1 MKRSLKPECLLS
13 LIPWFHAYGFLSHLI
28 ILNMNVRCVYMAR
41 FEEDAFLS
49 AIQNYKVEK
58 IYYMESVCVWCLY
71 VFLFRFQVDMTSLVP
86 PLLVFLAKH
95 PLVDK
100 YDLSS
105 LKEIWCGAA
114 PLSKEVQIAV
124 TERLGIKTIR
134 QGYGMTET
142 SLAVLT
148 NDSEEKVVYGSCGT
162 VVPGTMAKVI
172 QIFII

>member
-1 MKRSLKPECLLS
+1 
-13 LIPWFHAYGFLSHLI
+13 
-28 ILNMNVRCVYMAR
+28 MNIRCVYMAR

-49 AIQNYKVEK
+49 AIQNYKVLMK
-58 IYYMESVCVWCLY
+58 K
-71 VFLFRFQVDMTSLVP
+71 LFSYLLQCFDKLFNLNFQIDMTSLVP

-105 LKEIWCGAA
+105 LREIWCGAA

-162 VVPGTMAKVI
+162 LVPGTMAKVI
-172 QIFII
+172 QQPYYFIIKCSLYNVQINAH